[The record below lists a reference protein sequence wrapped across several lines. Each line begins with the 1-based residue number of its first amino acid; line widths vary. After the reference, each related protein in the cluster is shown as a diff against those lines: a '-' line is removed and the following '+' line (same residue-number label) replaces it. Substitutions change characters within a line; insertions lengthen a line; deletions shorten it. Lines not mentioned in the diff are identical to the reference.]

1 MYLCAHHLLCI
12 NVHGLLQPAGN
23 CSDDFNGCRTFY
35 IAVLVQLI
43 GDLCG
48 EVDSANHMATS
59 CKVLEAFCTAR
70 YDCLRLKTGRCMQ
83 NYD

>member
-23 CSDDFNGCRTFY
+23 CLDDFNGCRTFY

-43 GDLCG
+43 GDFCG
-48 EVDSANHMATS
+48 EVDSANLFKQHGNLMQGVGS
-59 CKVLEAFCTAR
+59 VLHS
-70 YDCLRLKTGRCMQ
+70 Q
-83 NYD
+83 I